1 MIRTKSGKDAGAVRL
16 LQQIAGVHPDRRTL
30 ALYALDRASVLQ
42 TNLSA
47 LPLSGAL
54 ESELSEYI
62 NEVIAAVEVVLENR

>member
-1 MIRTKSGKDAGAVRL
+1 MIRTRSGKDEKAVRL

-47 LPLSGAL
+47 LSLSGTL
-54 ESELSEYI
+54 ESELSKYI
-62 NEVIAAVEVVLENR
+62 DEVVAAVEVVLGNK